1 MIFYPDKNIA
11 LMIPDFNMTYKIVV
25 CDALIKGNLHQLT
38 TKTVEEI
45 IRFDNA
51 VLSITQLS

>member
-1 MIFYPDKNIA
+1 MIADLNI
-11 LMIPDFNMTYKIVV
+11 TYTRVV
-25 CDALIKGNLHQLT
+25 CDASIKGNLHQSS